1 MQVVVAVA
9 KKHQSD
15 GDSHPLSMATLF
27 TPAGVQPSDEE
38 MVFRRR
44 AIEVGK
50 QFSSGFGCE
59 EAIVEI
65 FKKIVSEG
73 FQCTHGSIDQEI
85 GRILDS
91 QILGVDRSEE
101 RGKVLRI
108 YHYLVWKTAGAQKWT
123 LRRNP
128 GECET
133 SPYLPHILL
142 GNHMKME
149 VETVFSTRTEHVE
162 DAELSSGVIRA
173 IANAEVSEST
183 RDNSEPEFKPEDWAE
198 VTLMEFINGSLPDGH
213 RLTEQRSQPIIQV
226 ITSKERKL
234 TWKEAQDSDNEKG
247 EVIFASRAEEGE
259 EGMRKYYVR
268 TKSDVRTLYEM
279 RPPRMKNMVLGYFA
293 SKYRRIQPGGCGL
306 QSAKDKIDPATGLGP
321 DSSDKTVGDE
331 HLMAPQCMQLANEDV
346 LVKRSGKNAVLHL
359 LYDGRARRH
368 GSQLLWKP
376 WQFLEEIRDENQ
388 DQDETDEQ
396 KRRRLQVFPM
406 SKEEEEDD
414 SE

>member
-15 GDSHPLSMATLF
+15 GVSHPLSMATLF

-44 AIEVGK
+44 AIEMGK
-50 QFSSGFGCE
+50 QFSSDVRCE
-59 EAIVEI
+59 EAIVET

-73 FQCTHGSIDQEI
+73 FQCTHGSIDEEI

-101 RGKVLRI
+101 REKVLRI

-183 RDNSEPEFKPEDWAE
+183 RDNSEPEFKPEDWTE
-198 VTLMEFINGSLPDGH
+198 VSLMEFINGSLPDGH

-247 EVIFASRAEEGE
+247 EEIFASQAGEGE
-259 EGMRKYYVR
+259 GEDGKYYVR

-279 RPPRMKNMVLGYFA
+279 RPARMKNMVLGFFA
-293 SKYRRIQPGGCGL
+293 SNYRRIKPGRNGF
-306 QSAKDKIDPATGLGP
+306 QAAKDKIDPSTSLGP
-321 DSSDKTVGDE
+321 DSSAKLVGDK
-331 HLMAPQCMQLANEDV
+331 HLMAPQCMQLTNEV
-346 LVKRSGKNAVLHL
+346 VMVKRSGKNAVLHL
-359 LYDGRARRH
+359 LYDGKTRRH
-368 GSQLLWKP
+368 GNQVLWSP
-376 WQFLEEIRDENQ
+376 WQFLEEIRDQ
-388 DQDETDEQ
+388 DQDVTEEQ
-396 KRRRLQVFPM
+396 KKRRLEVFPM
-406 SKEEEEDD
+406 SKEEQEDEFD
-414 SE
+414 